1 MEDERRELRERPSC
15 GEVGGGVRKQ
25 TSGGEGGICEGRGC

>member
-1 MEDERRELRERPSC
+1 MEEERWDLVERPSC

-25 TSGGEGGICEGRGC
+25 TRGGEGDMGDS

>member
-1 MEDERRELRERPSC
+1 MEEERWDLGERPIC

-25 TSGGEGGICEGRGC
+25 TRGGVGDMGDS